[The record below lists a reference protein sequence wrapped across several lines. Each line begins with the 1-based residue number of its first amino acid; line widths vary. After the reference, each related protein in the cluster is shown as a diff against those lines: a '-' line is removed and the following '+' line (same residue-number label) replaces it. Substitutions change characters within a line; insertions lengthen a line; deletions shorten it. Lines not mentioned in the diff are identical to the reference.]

1 MTIHSLAV
9 KEKRNTKTSA
19 NNKNLFVLVFIS
31 PSSRYAL
38 LDTADLPLTIR
49 ETTVDYQ
56 VQSKLASVAG
66 IQRGRGRKNRGAK
79 RYRKRL
85 EDFLP
90 SQSLSDHASLFRFSS
105 FAPLKLSLARE
116 SGFVK
121 MLAIFSIGSPEHQ
134 RLTLTL
140 AVDLFLS

>member
-1 MTIHSLAV
+1 M
-9 KEKRNTKTSA
+9 
-19 NNKNLFVLVFIS
+19 LVFIS

-56 VQSKLASVAG
+56 VQSKLARVAG
-66 IQRGRGRKNRGAK
+66 VQRGRGRKNRGAK

-105 FAPLKLSLARE
+105 APLKLSLARE

-121 MLAIFSIGSPEHQ
+121 MLAIFSIVSPEHQ